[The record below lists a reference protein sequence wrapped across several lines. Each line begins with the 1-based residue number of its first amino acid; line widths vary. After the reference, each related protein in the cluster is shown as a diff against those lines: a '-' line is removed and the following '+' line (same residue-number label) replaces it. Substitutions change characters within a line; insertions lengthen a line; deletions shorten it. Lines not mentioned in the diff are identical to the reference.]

1 VLLLILAGIWAVVA
15 GLRAKGDLEAVRA
28 DLTAVRDNPPA
39 REEIVRR
46 LKTDEA
52 RATIAREQVHQLGPT
67 VVAHLPFI
75 GRSMVAERTIADA
88 ASAVLTSA
96 QRAIDAST
104 GLGSGG
110 TGLDLKRLATLH
122 DVLAAAA
129 TDTAGPLQRLAT
141 LKTGLTPGIVGT
153 SVHQAQTQLGGL
165 SRSFDHVAQ
174 LTDAV
179 GDLLGSHGPRT
190 IYIGL
195 ENNAELRGTGG
206 LISTYAMAHSANGHL
221 TIDKFTDSQ
230 GIAKIAEHAV
240 TVPAPPDYVAA
251 YGGYKA
257 NSTLWLNA
265 TMDPNVPAS
274 ASVIASLAQQ
284 SLGVK
289 PDAVLLLDVAGMAKI
304 VSATGPL
311 HLTDG
316 SVLSGDQLIKDL
328 LVTQYGDGSLD
339 QNAQDAR
346 HLRLAEAAGSGFAA
360 LTSHESDVSVL
371 KALATAATGR
381 HLALW
386 SSSPTVES
394 ELNAAGVSGST
405 APGSLDLGMVTVN
418 NLGDSPGYGNKLD
431 YYASRKLDVKVVVG
445 EKSADVTETL
455 TMANH
460 APTGLGPY
468 VEGPQH
474 PGRMHLLVQLATE
487 KTAHLE
493 QFTHGGVPAGF
504 SKPTLS
510 DQTQVTFP
518 VDLMPG
524 ESGSWT
530 LEYSVPVSNGHY
542 SLRLLPQPLASAATL
557 NVQVSA
563 ASGQQLGTVTGAE
576 SGSWTTSHTLNVS
589 LRHLNW
595 WNRKLSL

>member
-15 GLRAKGDLEAVRA
+15 GLRAKGDLEAVRT

-39 REEIVRR
+39 RAEIVRR

-52 RATIAREQVHQLGPT
+52 RAKIARDQVHQLGPT

-96 QRAIDAST
+96 QQAVDASD

-110 TGLDLKRLATLH
+110 TGLDLKRLATRH
-122 DVLAAAA
+122 DVLAAGAK
-129 TDTAGPLQRLAT
+129 DTAGPLQRLAT

-265 TMDPNVPAS
+265 TMDPNVPAT
-274 ASVIASLAQQ
+274 ASVIAALAQQ

-311 HLTDG
+311 HLADG
-316 SVLSGDQLIKDL
+316 SVLSGDGLIKDL

-339 QNAQDAR
+339 QKAQDAR
-346 HLRLAEAAGSGFAA
+346 HVRLAEAAGSGFAA

-386 SSSPTVES
+386 SSSPTVEA
-394 ELNAAGVSGST
+394 ELDAAGVSGST
-405 APGSLDLGMVTVN
+405 APQGHDLGLVTIN
-418 NLGDSPGYGNKLD
+418 NLGDSPGFGNKLD
-431 YYASRKLDVKVVVG
+431 YYATRRLDVKVVVG
-445 EKSADVTETL
+445 EQSADVTETL
-455 TMANH
+455 TLANH
-460 APTGLGPY
+460 APAGLGPY

-487 KTAHLE
+487 KASHLE

-504 SKPTLS
+504 STPKLT
-510 DQTQVTFP
+510 DTTQVTFP

-530 LEYSVPVSNGHY
+530 LEYSVPVSKGHY

-557 NVQVSA
+557 NVHVSA
-563 ASGQQLGTVTGAE
+563 ASGQHLGTVTGAE
-576 SGSWTTSHTLNVS
+576 SGAWTTSHTLTATLKHPS
-589 LRHLNW
+589 W